1 MEEDFTFFFKASSQ
15 GQKAANYIL
24 DIDENG
30 VPKFYQHL
38 EIDKNKEQIKPP
50 IKSESTKSTANN
62 KKIKA
67 LKLKAKALKLKL
79 LLTK

>member
-1 MEEDFTFFFKASSQ
+1 
-15 GQKAANYIL
+15 
-24 DIDENG
+24 

-50 IKSESTKSTANN
+50 IKSKSDKSTANN